1 MVYSLLSP
9 LWLSLVVAAPGLPS
23 ANPAEVGL
31 APAKLA
37 ELDQAMERF
46 VAENKL
52 AGILTVVARKGK
64 VAHVGIHGM
73 MDREASA
80 PMRRDAIFRIYSM
93 TKPITTAALM
103 ALFEEGRF
111 DLDDPVEKYLPQMG
125 KVKVYGGKE
134 GDSVKL
140 VPLERPITIRDLM
153 RHTAGLGY
161 GLRPTDPVETM
172 YREAKL
178 LDRAGNLDTMLD
190 RLVTL
195 PLLAQPGQRWAY
207 SIAVDVQGKLIEK
220 LSGKRLDEF
229 FQQRIL
235 GPLEMDDTAFYVPS
249 DKLERFTANYGPKPD
264 GGGLVPIDSPAN
276 SPYRTEPTF
285 LSGGGGLVSTADD
298 YLRFAQMMLNG
309 GELDGRRVLK
319 PETVALMTQN
329 QLPEKLVPI
338 TLGILPLPRT
348 GFGLGVAVRMSA
360 GPKEPPGSVG
370 EYFWGGAASTQFFV
384 APKEELVGIIMAQ
397 YMPIM
402 QNHYLEFRDKTY
414 AALEGA
420 PAK

>member
-1 MVYSLLSP
+1 MYSTLVTLWLAVFGWSP
-9 LWLSLVVAAPGLPS
+9 LPAA
-23 ANPAEVGL
+23 APAEVGL
-31 APAKLA
+31 SAPKLA
-37 ELDQAMERF
+37 ELDQAMQRF
-46 VAENKL
+46 VDDNKL

-64 VAHVGIHGM
+64 VAHVGMHGM
-73 MDREASA
+73 MDIEASE

-103 ALFEEGRF
+103 TLFEEGRF
-111 DLDDPVEKYLPQMG
+111 GLDDPVEKYLPQMG
-125 KVKVYGGKE
+125 KLTVYAGKD
-134 GDSVKL
+134 GDSVKR
-140 VPLERPITIRDLM
+140 VPLERPITVRDLM

-178 LDRAGNLDTMLD
+178 LERSGNLDAMLD
-190 RLVTL
+190 RLVAL
-195 PLLAQPGQRWAY
+195 PLLAQPGERWAY

-220 LSGKRLDEF
+220 LSGKRLDEYF
-229 FQQRIL
+229 RERIL
-235 GPLEMDDTAFYVPS
+235 NPLGMEDTAFHVPS
-249 DKLERFTANYGPKPD
+249 DKLDRFTTNYGPKAD
-264 GGGLVPIDSPAN
+264 GGGLTPIDSPAT
-276 SPYRTEPTF
+276 SPYRSEPSF

-298 YLRFAQMMLNG
+298 YLRFAQMMLNR

-329 QLPEKLVPI
+329 QLPQKLVPI

-402 QNHYLEFRDKTY
+402 QNHYLEFRDKAY
-414 AALEGA
+414 SAIEGA